1 MIGYAIAVSFCTSV
15 SDWSWAYGASK
26 NTHDS
31 VPTPTAMIR
40 ESIRLARSRP
50 GLRRRTSIRTPAIRK
65 G

>member
-1 MIGYAIAVSFCTSV
+1 MMGYAMAVSFSTSV
-15 SDWSWAYGASK
+15 SDWSCAYGASR

-50 GLRRRTSIRTPAIRK
+50 GLLRRTSSSTPAIRN

>member
-1 MIGYAIAVSFCTSV
+1 MIGYAMAVNFCTSV
-15 SDWSWAYGASK
+15 SDWSCAYGASR

-31 VPTPTAMIR
+31 VPTPTAMMR

-50 GLRRRTSIRTPAIRK
+50 GLRRRASSRTPAIRN